1 MQYSSHGEPMTP
13 MDDND
18 FGIEPLLEKYLAILN
33 IRRKV
38 IFIFAS
44 VLVVTAVI
52 ATLFAEKVYASRAV
66 IEVMPVAPK
75 IMEMEEVETLGA
87 RTGSKDFVRLYYGT
101 QHRIVKSN
109 TVIGKVLERIRT
121 DHGVT
126 SFDEAED
133 PVEKLRSK
141 MRLIMHSETTLF
153 VIRVEDSDPE
163 LAALIAN
170 TIAEVYMENN
180 LERGQAAT
188 KQALNWLEKELKR
201 YRQQK
206 LAADERVHEYKFE
219 NDLVGIEEQHNSVL
233 DQMRLV
239 HDLHNKTQTELVTLT
254 VERDQFQNALGAGLW
269 RVLSSQEME
278 SSPNLTSYLDKEADL
293 QKQLNKMLV
302 YYLPSHPEVIELQS
316 EIDGLRALV
325 KEELTASL
333 AQKETA
339 LIHLEEKKSALE
351 VEMVRIK
358 DQIKNFDRKMIELEF
373 LTAEATRNETIFND
387 LDSRLSQVDLSQ
399 FMSANNIRFVD
410 RAEPDFEEVSP
421 NIIQNVVLSIVLGLL
436 GGAALAFLLE
446 FLDNSIKST
455 EDLEKMLG
463 MPLLGVVPIIDPEDM
478 ALIPSNRERAIYSF
492 TRQRSPVAESL
503 RSIRTNIK
511 FRTGNKEQLLLL
523 VTSAVPKEGKS
534 FTASN
539 LSAVMAMS
547 GQRVLLIDADL
558 RRPSI
563 HRLFEMTDDFGT
575 VDLLTGGKTI
585 TELVQP
591 SHVPNLDII
600 VAGPTPENPNELLGN
615 GVLRNIK
622 ALASEYDIIVIDSP
636 PATAV
641 SDPMVLSPLVDGVV
655 LVVEANQTRRPV
667 VQQAINRLK
676 NVNAN
681 LLGGVVNK
689 FDSTRSGYGYYYYY
703 ADYGYY
709 AEDDVDAQKIG

>member
-1 MQYSSHGEPMTP
+1 
-13 MDDND
+13 
-18 FGIEPLLEKYLAILN
+18 
-33 IRRKV
+33 
-38 IFIFAS
+38 
-44 VLVVTAVI
+44 
-52 ATLFAEKVYASRAV
+52 
-66 IEVMPVAPK
+66 
-75 IMEMEEVETLGA
+75 
-87 RTGSKDFVRLYYGT
+87 
-101 QHRIVKSN
+101 
-109 TVIGKVLERIRT
+109 
-121 DHGVT
+121 
-126 SFDEAED
+126 
-133 PVEKLRSK
+133 
-141 MRLIMHSETTLF
+141 MRLI
-153 VIRVEDSDPE
+153 
-163 LAALIAN
+163 
-170 TIAEVYMENN
+170 
-180 LERGQAAT
+180 
-188 KQALNWLEKELKR
+188 
-201 YRQQK
+201 
-206 LAADERVHEYKFE
+206 
-219 NDLVGIEEQHNSVL
+219 
-233 DQMRLV
+233 
-239 HDLHNKTQTELVTLT
+239 HDLHNQTQSELVTLS
-254 VERDQFQNALGAGLW
+254 VETEQFQRALNAGLW
-269 RVLSSQEME
+269 RVLASQEMNT
-278 SSPNLTSYLDKEADL
+278 SSTLQSYLDKEAEL

-302 YYLPSHPEVIELQS
+302 YYLPTHPEVIEAQG

-325 KEELTASL
+325 QKELRATLT
-333 AQKETA
+333 QKETV
-339 LIHLEEKKSALE
+339 LTQLEEKKKALDA
-351 VEMVRIK
+351 EMVRIK
-358 DQIKNFDRKMIELEF
+358 EEMKSIDKKMIELEF

-410 RAEPDFEEVSP
+410 RAEADFEPVSP
-421 NIIQNVVLSIVLGLL
+421 NMAQNIALSILLGLL
-436 GGAALAFLLE
+436 GGAAMAFLLE
-446 FLDNSIKST
+446 FLDNSIKTT
-455 EDLEKMLG
+455 EDLEQMLG
-463 MPLLGVVPIIDPEDM
+463 MPLLGVVPVIDPEDM
-478 ALIPSNRERAIYSF
+478 AMIPSNRERAIYSF

-534 FTASN
+534 FTSSN

-575 VDLLTGGKTI
+575 VDLLTGERTI
-585 TELVQP
+585 QELVQP

-622 ALASEYDIIVIDSP
+622 TLAVDYDVIVIDSP

-667 VQQAINRLK
+667 VQQAINRLR

-689 FDSTRSGYGYYYYY
+689 FDSNRSGYGYYYYY

-709 AEDDVDAQKIG
+709 QEDDVDTQKIG